1 MAEQGRKEK
10 GLHVLILFP
19 TEVVSPRRYSYKMAM
34 AALPTL
40 RLDADHE
47 HKSKPWPYETLR

>member
-19 TEVVSPRRYSYKMAM
+19 AEVVSSRRYSYKMAM

-40 RLDADHE
+40 TLDADH
-47 HKSKPWPYETLR
+47 